1 MSKTKVD
8 LGVVQK
14 TVLITLWVRA
24 WELRQANPIIRDPK
38 SAEILDAI
46 NYDFDKF
53 TTAKNSQIS
62 TCLRGLILDSWVRTY
77 LKQYPQS
84 TVVEIGAGLWAR
96 FERVNNGK
104 VRWFDLDLPDSMA
117 LRRQFFEET
126 ERRQF
131 IAASCLNTD
140 WIERVKAIGAK
151 PYMFVAEGVL
161 MYLNEQQVKQLFA
174 NLLQY
179 FPGSLFAFDSMSP
192 LMVKNQKMHDS
203 LKYTSAKFDWSISN
217 IRKIKDWDFRY
228 EVIEVCTFADLPAK
242 YRRRYS
248 LILRWLFSSIPFL
261 QNSDRLTL
269 VKLG

>member
-126 ERRQF
+126 ETPSVHRRF
-131 IAASCLNTD
+131 
-140 WIERVKAIGAK
+140 
-151 PYMFVAEGVL
+151 
-161 MYLNEQQVKQLFA
+161 LF
-174 NLLQY
+174 
-179 FPGSLFAFDSMSP
+179 
-192 LMVKNQKMHDS
+192 
-203 LKYTSAKFDWSISN
+203 
-217 IRKIKDWDFRY
+217 
-228 EVIEVCTFADLPAK
+228 K
-242 YRRRYS
+242 YR
-248 LILRWLFSSIPFL
+248 L
-261 QNSDRLTL
+261 D
-269 VKLG
+269 